1 MSMNSLVNRYKQQSE
16 AKAEKVWKLK
26 EESRSRERMKEE
38 IKGIKNKDLDDFF
51 DDDESDENIDLTNQ
65 KSEIS

>member
-1 MSMNSLVNRYKQQSE
+1 
-16 AKAEKVWKLK
+16 
-26 EESRSRERMKEE
+26 MKEE

-65 KSEIS
+65 KSEISQSPSSILITPDKLK